1 MVSLRKLVLED
12 KTKIAQLLNN
22 KNIWDN
28 LRNHVPFP
36 YSEQDA
42 INFIGFVN
50 SNNQQEVFAID
61 YQEEFCGI
69 IGLIIQEDVYA
80 KTAEIGYWLGEPFW
94 GKGIMTKAVEL
105 MTEYGFG
112 NLKLVRIYTGIFE
125 YNITSM
131 KVLEKNGYV
140 KEGIFKK
147 AIYKNRKTWD
157 EHRYC
162 RLNST

>member
-1 MVSLRKLVLED
+1 M
-12 KTKIAQLLNN
+12 Q
-22 KNIWDN
+22 
-28 LRNHVPFP
+28 
-36 YSEQDA
+36 
-42 INFIGFVN
+42 
-50 SNNQQEVFAID
+50 
-61 YQEEFCGI
+61 FCGI

-80 KTAEIGYWLGEPFW
+80 KTAEIGYWLGEQFW

-112 NLKLVRIYTGIFE
+112 KLKLVRIYTGIFE

-162 RLNST
+162 KLNSTYN

>member
-50 SNNQQEVFAID
+50 SNDQQEVFAID

-69 IGLIIQEDVYA
+69 IGLIIQEDVYV

-112 NLKLVRIYTGIFE
+112 KLKLVRIYTGVFE

-162 RLNST
+162 KLNGT